1 MKQKYGI
8 IERENDN
15 KAKLEN
21 TKAPKCPEEKETAI
35 KAALEHFKM
44 I

>member
-15 KAKLEN
+15 KVKLEN
-21 TKAPKCPEEKETAI
+21 TKAPKCPEEKEAAI
-35 KAALEHFKM
+35 KAALEHFKT